1 MMFRIMDKDVF
12 EKLVVEA
19 YEKLPEWARKKADNV
34 ALMIEEEP
42 SEEVRTQHNLAHD
55 ETLLGHYQGIP
66 VTARGEGYGGMVM
79 PDVITVFKEP
89 ILDAADED
97 CPLDATDEEFLERVR
112 KVVDET
118 VWHEYAHYLGMDE
131 EDVRTREA
139 KRDGKI

>member
-1 MMFRIMDKDVF
+1 MESEIF
-12 EKLVVEA
+12 EKLVLEA
-19 YEKLPEWARKKADNV
+19 YEKLPEWARNKVDNV

-42 SEEVRTQHNLAHD
+42 SEEIRMQHGLAHD

-66 VTARGEGYGGMVM
+66 LTMRGEGYGGMVM
-79 PDVITVFKEP
+79 PDTITIFREP

-97 CPLDATDEEFLERVR
+97 CPLEASDDEYLERVR

-131 EDVRTREA
+131 EEVRNREHI
-139 KRDGKI
+139 RDHK

>member
-1 MMFRIMDKDVF
+1 MDKDVF

-42 SEEVRTQHNLAHD
+42 SAEVRAERNLAYE
-55 ETLLGHYQGIP
+55 ETLLGLYHGIP
-66 VTARGEGYGGMVM
+66 VTARGETYGNMVM
-79 PDVITVFKEP
+79 PDTITIFREP

-97 CPLDATDEEFLERVR
+97 CPLDASDEEFLERVR

-131 EDVRTREA
+131 GEVRRREGL
-139 KRDGKI
+139 RS